1 MSGAN
6 RIIVALDHSTSAEA
20 LALVERLGNA
30 DYAVKVGKELFTR
43 EGPAIA
49 RTLVARGRRVF
60 LDLKYHDIPNTVA
73 AAVKAAAELG
83 VWMLNVHLSGGREM
97 LHAARDSLN
106 AYTPRPLLIGVTV
119 LTSLNAAEL
128 SVLGVV
134 DSPAAQVLRLTR
146 LAHDCGLDGVVCS
159 PQEIAAVKSEF
170 GTPFLTVTPG
180 IRSSNASLDDQ
191 QRTAT
196 PAFAVKAGGDYL
208 VIGRPLTRASD
219 PAAALAAII
228 DEIASA
234 NA

>member
-6 RIIVALDHSTSAEA
+6 RIIVALDHSTIAEA

-49 RTLVARGRRVF
+49 RMLVARGRRVF

-97 LHAARDSLN
+97 LHAARDILT

-159 PQEIAAVKSEF
+159 PQEIAAVKSEC
-170 GTPFLTVTPG
+170 GTAFLTVTPG

-208 VIGRPLTRASD
+208 VIGRPITRASD